1 MPKTA
6 FWKLPYEKQ
15 DYFIETSIREFSN
28 QSYDNV
34 SVKYI
39 SEKLGI
45 AKGTL
50 YKYFENKK
58 DLYLFLVEVATAQ
71 KYEAVDHFLKQTPK
85 DDFSEVLYQ
94 IYLSNTR
101 FEINFPLLSRFLY
114 CVHRE
119 NPHHE
124 LGNLPLL
131 LKKQASNHYRAILHA
146 QQQEGRIRSDIPL
159 EALAFLVVQS
169 SWGIRDY
176 FLAHHPAV
184 LNEQSKNKAS
194 AEKVGKAFSAYLAQ
208 LVNEGFF
215 KHEAA

>member
-15 DYFIETSIREFSN
+15 DHFIEISIREFSN

-50 YKYFENKK
+50 YKFFENKK
-58 DLYLFLVEVATAQ
+58 ELYLFLVEVATTK
-71 KYEAVDHFLKQTPK
+71 KYEAIDQFLKQTPQ
-85 DDFSEVLYQ
+85 DDFSEILYQ

-101 FEINFPLLSRFLY
+101 FEINYPLMSRFLY
-114 CVHRE
+114 CVYRE

-146 QQQEGRIRSDIPL
+146 QQQEGRIRSEIPL
-159 EALAFLVVQS
+159 ETLAFLVVQS
-169 SWGIRDY
+169 NWGIRDY
-176 FLAHHPAV
+176 FLTHHPTM
-184 LNEQSKNKAS
+184 LNEQARNKVG
-194 AEKVGKAFSAYLAQ
+194 AEKIGKALSAHLAQ
-208 LVNEGFF
+208 LVNEGLF
-215 KHEAA
+215 KSEVA